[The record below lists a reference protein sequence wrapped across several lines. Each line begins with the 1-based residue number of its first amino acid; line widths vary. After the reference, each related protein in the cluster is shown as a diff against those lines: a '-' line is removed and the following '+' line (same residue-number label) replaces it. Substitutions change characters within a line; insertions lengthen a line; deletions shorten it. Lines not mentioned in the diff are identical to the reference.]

1 MWPSAPH
8 NTAVVS
14 LVLIYHSWRSDYAAK
29 VFGFATFGTVYG
41 TIICI
46 SGLCTFT
53 QSALQAITHDAFHDD
68 PTPVNLA
75 LAGLGLLIGIALV
88 TFVAARGRTV
98 QEEQAEEDE
107 RRSLL
112 PRQSIN
118 GLRTLSTVH
127 ESAE

>member
-1 MWPSAPH
+1 VTTP
-8 NTAVVS
+8 
-14 LVLIYHSWRSDYAAK
+14 AK

-41 TIICI
+41 TIIRI

-68 PTPVNLA
+68 PTPVNPA

-88 TFVAARGRTV
+88 TFVAVRGRTV
-98 QEEQAEEDE
+98 RAEQADEDE